1 MFLTK
6 IRFKPGEYPAHDVYP
21 FNIEIFRSSPA
32 LVLDTPVTFFVGE
45 NGSGKSTLLKAISH
59 KCGIYIWGQAGETRA
74 ATNRFENDLCEYI
87 EAEWVPVPGAFFASE
102 IFRHFALLL
111 EEWSKS
117 DPGQLQY
124 WGGESL
130 VTRSH
135 GQSHMAFFK
144 NRFTIKGLYLLDE
157 PENALSPDRQLE
169 LAGVLS
175 EMAGRGHAQ
184 FIVCTHSPLLMS
196 VEGAKI
202 FDFDSAVIEPIKL
215 ERTRHYR
222 TFREFFAG
230 R

>member
-1 MFLTK
+1 MRTTS
-6 IRFKPGEYPAHDVYP
+6 AST
-21 FNIEIFRSSPA
+21 SS
-32 LVLDTPVTFFVGE
+32 V
-45 NGSGKSTLLKAISH
+45 
-59 KCGIYIWGQAGETRA
+59 
-74 ATNRFENDLCEYI
+74 
-87 EAEWVPVPGAFFASE
+87 EWDRVPGAFFASE

-117 DPGQLQY
+117 DPGQLKY

-135 GQSHMAFFK
+135 GQSHMAFFR

-157 PENALSPDRQLE
+157 PKNALSPDRQLE
-169 LAGVLS
+169 LAALLAD
-175 EMAGRGHAQ
+175 MAGRGHAQ

-196 VEGAKI
+196 VQGSRI
-202 FDFDSAVIEPIKL
+202 LDFDSPVIQPIDF

-222 TFREFFAG
+222 VYRDFFAN